1 MLLDNQNLEISE
13 SRPRGSGRCPGQR
26 QLRHSQQTDLV
37 TLRGWQ
43 LWRGNQLLVPGAS
56 GRYGLCGPD
65 LLGGH
70 SRQGL
75 SGSCLEPE
83 LFGAGL
89 VLGRPNYTPG
99 LDFRND
105 FTILILQHSLLMLR
119 LQKCPSGIPEVDPDE
134 HV

>member
-1 MLLDNQNLEISE
+1 VNRAHVEADVVLSNGSFVTA
-13 SRPRGSGRCPGQR
+13 SRPISLRCG
-26 QLRHSQQTDLV
+26 
-37 TLRGWQ
+37 GWQ

-89 VLGRPNYTPG
+89 VLGWPNYTPG

-119 LQKCPSGIPEVDPDE
+119 RQKCLSGIPEVDPDE